1 MDSELIDVKLHI
13 YDLTRGMAQVMSAA
27 FLGVVVYGREYFFG
41 GTGIQSCLPG
51 DTVLGQPDQIHPL
64 GATQIPYPIFIDYIR
79 GLADSA
85 FRGEAYDL
93 LQHNCNNFSNE
104 IAQFLCGTS
113 IPQHILDLPSEV
125 LSTPLGQSLQ
135 PLLNSLGASNP
146 SGIPVLPLNTEFN
159 RNREPSPEAIALE
172 NAIEDA
178 RRDSLKLEE
187 RRSNILVKV
196 DKLEKKKAKQL
207 HKAQQSESASVASS
221 SAASSTSAT
230 PSLSKMAEQVAAA
243 TVETIQANDEAPKT
257 PRDPPINYKDLMD
270 VKTEYEALSAY
281 LSKVGTEE
289 DHQAMDE
296 LKQYVIDDEG
306 SWALGDN
313 FPSFISKW
321 LNDDQPSNDDLR
333 VKLLSVLSIAA
344 LKDDVILLLH
354 QDRRDH
360 VFMNYAHNIDRLPV
374 TEQEA
379 LALFICNLFEN
390 SNSAEWLLYISEWT
404 APHTTS
410 PLSNIRVT
418 TKVAVT
424 SLLSDRPALQERG
437 TAIIYNLAIKE
448 KMERTREFSDLLPR
462 GSLSKVFDDVAT
474 ELAMAILQFFSS
486 EHCEEHIFRCMK
498 GLVRFAYIAHSE
510 VPALI
515 KMIGPDPTQFKG
527 MSSRI
532 DELITLIQAP
542 LRSAQ

>member
-1 MDSELIDVKLHI
+1 
-13 YDLTRGMAQVMSAA
+13 
-27 FLGVVVYGREYFFG
+27 
-41 GTGIQSCLPG
+41 
-51 DTVLGQPDQIHPL
+51 
-64 GATQIPYPIFIDYIR
+64 
-79 GLADSA
+79 
-85 FRGEAYDL
+85 
-93 LQHNCNNFSNE
+93 
-104 IAQFLCGTS
+104 
-113 IPQHILDLPSEV
+113 
-125 LSTPLGQSLQ
+125 
-135 PLLNSLGASNP
+135 
-146 SGIPVLPLNTEFN
+146 
-159 RNREPSPEAIALE
+159 
-172 NAIEDA
+172 
-178 RRDSLKLEE
+178 
-187 RRSNILVKV
+187 
-196 DKLEKKKAKQL
+196 
-207 HKAQQSESASVASS
+207 
-221 SAASSTSAT
+221 
-230 PSLSKMAEQVAAA
+230 MAEQVAAA
-243 TVETIQANDEAPKT
+243 TADSIQGTDGAPKT
-257 PRDPPINYKDLMD
+257 PAEPPINFKDLLD
-270 VKTEYEALSAY
+270 VKSEYEALSAY
-281 LSKVGTEE
+281 LAKVGTEE
-289 DHQAMDE
+289 DHQSLAE

-313 FPSFISKW
+313 FPGFISKW

-333 VKLLSVLSIAA
+333 VKLLFVLSVAA

-424 SLLSDRPALQERG
+424 ALLSDRPALQERG
-437 TAIIYNLAIKE
+437 SAIIYNLAIKE
-448 KMERTREFSDLLPR
+448 VKTV
-462 GSLSKVFDDVAT
+462 VFDDVAT
-474 ELAMAILQFFSS
+474 ELAMAILQFFST
-486 EHCEEHIFRCMK
+486 EHCEEHVFRCMK